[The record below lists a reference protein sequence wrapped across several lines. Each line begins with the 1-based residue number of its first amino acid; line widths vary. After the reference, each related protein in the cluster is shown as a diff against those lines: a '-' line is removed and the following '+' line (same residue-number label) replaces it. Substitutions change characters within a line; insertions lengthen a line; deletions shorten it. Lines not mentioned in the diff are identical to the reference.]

1 MRSDHDTRP
10 GGTFM
15 SSTASFL
22 AGADPG
28 GLATAERTGL
38 RLAIS
43 GGGTGGHIVPGLH
56 LLEHLR
62 ESGGGLGDLVWFG
75 SGRGVEER
83 VLKHLPGR
91 MGDAPVE
98 VLTLA
103 LEPPT
108 GGAPSWVGLAV
119 RTAPSVQRVRLA
131 LRAHRTQVVLG
142 LGGFVTAPVALAAR
156 SLGIPM
162 ALLEINSVVG
172 KANQWLSPLCRRVYH
187 AWEGTVPARA
197 SERHLHMGPPV
208 SPRLEPTDGESPRSA
223 AKNCLGFAAERP
235 LLLVLGGSQG
245 AQAINQVLAAGSST
259 LIEKGLSILHQVGP
273 GKLSQAA
280 ESQSDSYRAVEYVD
294 EMDLALRAA
303 DLVLCRGGA
312 STMAEVAAVQTP
324 AWVVPYT
331 HHRDNH
337 QERNAQQLGDGV
349 RVVPESTLAD
359 VLPELPGFM
368 GERGA
373 AERERMRRALRRCV
387 PRNAARLILDDL
399 ERLANGL

>member
-1 MRSDHDTRP
+1 
-10 GGTFM
+10 M

-22 AGADPG
+22 AGAGPG

-62 ESGGGLGDLVWFG
+62 ESSDDLGDLVWFG

-83 VLKHLPGR
+83 VLKHLPARTGR
-91 MGDAPVE
+91 VPVE
-98 VLTLA
+98 VLSLA
-103 LEPPT
+103 LEPPS
-108 GGAPSWVGLAV
+108 GGAPNWVGLAV
-119 RTAPSVQRVRLA
+119 RTAPSVQRVRQA

-172 KANQWLSPLCRRVYH
+172 KANQWLSPLCQRVYH
-187 AWEGTVPARA
+187 AWEGTVPIGA
-197 SERHLHMGPPV
+197 SDRHLHMGPPV
-208 SPRLEPTDGESPRSA
+208 SPRLEPTNGESSRSA
-223 AKNCLGFAAERP
+223 AKDCLGFAVERP
-235 LLLVLGGSQG
+235 LLVVLGGSQG
-245 AQAINQVLAAGSST
+245 AQAINQVLAVGSGT
-259 LIEKGLSILHQVGP
+259 LIEKGISILHQVGP
-273 GKLSQAA
+273 GKLAQAA
-280 ESQSDSYRAVEYVD
+280 ESQSDFYRAVEYVD

-303 DLVLCRGGA
+303 HLVICRGGA

-337 QERNAQQLGDGV
+337 QEHNARQLGDGV
-349 RVVPESTLAD
+349 RVVQESTLAD

-373 AERERMRRALRRCV
+373 AERERMRRALRRCL

-399 ERLANGL
+399 ERLARGL

>member
-1 MRSDHDTRP
+1 
-10 GGTFM
+10 M
-15 SSTASFL
+15 SSTASIL
-22 AGADPG
+22 AGAGPG
-28 GLATAERTGL
+28 GLATEEQTGL

-62 ESGGGLGDLVWFG
+62 ESGGDLGDLVWFG

-83 VLKHLPGR
+83 VLKHLTGR
-91 MGDAPVE
+91 TGRAPVE
-98 VLTLA
+98 VLSLA
-103 LEPPT
+103 LEPRS

-119 RTAPSVQRVRLA
+119 RTAPSVQHVRQA

-172 KANQWLSPLCRRVYH
+172 KANQWLSPLCQRVYH
-187 AWEGTVPARA
+187 AWEETVPADA
-197 SERHLHMGPPV
+197 GQRHLHMGPPV
-208 SPRLEPTDGESPRSA
+208 SPRLEPTDGESSRSA
-223 AKNCLGFAAERP
+223 AKDCLGFEVGRP
-235 LLLVLGGSQG
+235 LLVVLGGSQG
-245 AQAINQVLAAGSST
+245 AQAINLALAAGSGT
-259 LIEKGLSILHQVGP
+259 LVEKGISILHQVGP
-273 GKLSQAA
+273 GKMDQAA
-280 ESQSDSYRAVEYVD
+280 ELQFCQVWKLPGSYRAVEYVD

-337 QERNAQQLGDGV
+337 QTHNAQQLGDGV
-349 RVVPESTLAD
+349 RIVPESTLEGALAE
-359 VLPELPGFM
+359 VPGFM
-368 GERGA
+368 GEGGA
-373 AERERMRRALRRCV
+373 AERERMRRALGRCV
-387 PRNAARLILDDL
+387 PRNAAVQILDDL
-399 ERLANGL
+399 ERLDNGL

>member
-1 MRSDHDTRP
+1 
-10 GGTFM
+10 M
-15 SSTASFL
+15 SSTASIL
-22 AGADPG
+22 AGAGPG
-28 GLATAERTGL
+28 GLATGERTGL

-62 ESGGGLGDLVWFG
+62 ESGGELGDLVWFG

-83 VLKHLPGR
+83 VLEHLTGR
-91 MGDAPVE
+91 TGLAPVE

-103 LEPPT
+103 LEPRS

-119 RTAPSVQRVRLA
+119 RTAPSVQRVRQA
-131 LRAHRTQVVLG
+131 LLAHRTQVVLG
-142 LGGFVTAPVALAAR
+142 LGGYVTAPVAVAAK
-156 SLGIPM
+156 SMGIPM

-172 KANQWLSPLCRRVYH
+172 KANQWLSPLCQRVYP
-187 AWEGTVPARA
+187 AWEGTLPNRA
-197 SERHLHMGPPV
+197 GQRHLHMGPPV
-208 SPRLEPTDGESPRSA
+208 SPRLEPTDGESSRSA
-223 AKNCLGFAAERP
+223 AKACLGFEVERP
-235 LLLVLGGSQG
+235 LLVVLGGSQG
-245 AQAINQVLAAGSST
+245 AQAINQVMAAGSGI
-259 LIEKGLSILHQVGP
+259 LLEKGISILHQVGP
-273 GKLSQAA
+273 GKLDQAA
-280 ESQSDSYRAVEYVD
+280 RSLSESYRAVEYVV

-312 STMAEVAAVQTP
+312 STMAEVAAVQAP

-337 QERNAQQLGDGV
+337 QEHNARQLGDGV

-359 VLPELPGFM
+359 ALSELPGFM

-373 AERERMRRALRRCV
+373 AERERMRRALRCCV
-387 PRNAARLILDDL
+387 PRDAARRILDDL
-399 ERLANGL
+399 ERLANDL

>member
-1 MRSDHDTRP
+1 
-10 GGTFM
+10 M
-15 SSTASFL
+15 SSTATIL
-22 AGADPG
+22 AGVGPG
-28 GLATAERTGL
+28 GLATEERTGL
-38 RLAIS
+38 RIAIS

-83 VLKHLPGR
+83 VLKHLDGR
-91 MGDAPVE
+91 TGPAPVE
-98 VLTLA
+98 VLSLA
-103 LEPPT
+103 LEPRS
-108 GGAPSWVGLAV
+108 GGAPSWMGLAV
-119 RTAPSVQRVRLA
+119 RTAPSVQRVRQA
-131 LRAHRTQVVLG
+131 LREHRTQVVLG
-142 LGGFVTAPVALAAR
+142 LGGYVTAPVALAAK

-172 KANQWLSPLCRRVYH
+172 KANQWLSPLCQRVYH
-187 AWEGTVPARA
+187 AWEETLPVGGGQ
-197 SERHLHMGPPV
+197 RHLHMGPPV
-208 SPRLEPTDGESPRSA
+208 SPRLEPTDGEPSRSA
-223 AKNCLGFAAERP
+223 AKRRLGFDVGRP
-235 LLLVLGGSQG
+235 LLVVLGGSQG
-245 AQAINQVLAAGSST
+245 AQAINLALAAGSGT
-259 LIEKGLSILHQVGP
+259 LVEKGISILHQVGP
-273 GKLSQAA
+273 GKMDEAA
-280 ESQSDSYRAVEYVD
+280 GLKSKSYRAVEYVD
-294 EMDLALRAA
+294 KMHRALRAA

-337 QERNAQQLGDGV
+337 QMHNAQQLGDGV